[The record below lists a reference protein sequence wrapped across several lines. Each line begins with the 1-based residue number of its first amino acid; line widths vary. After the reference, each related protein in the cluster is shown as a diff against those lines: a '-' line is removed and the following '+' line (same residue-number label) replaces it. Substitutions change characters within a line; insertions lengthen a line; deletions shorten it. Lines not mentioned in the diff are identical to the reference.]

1 MHWTAKGPGGGRGC
15 GLALGLALAAWT
27 SAWAAEPEAIRLWP
41 GGAPEPGPLNLGAER
56 DTTRETDGLIAGR
69 RVVRLGNV
77 LEPTLQVYRPPADRD
92 TGAAVLVCPGGG
104 YHILALDLEGTE
116 VCEWLNS
123 IGVTGVL
130 LKYRVPRRADTERY
144 RVAVQDGQRAMG
156 ILRERAG
163 EWGIDPGRIGVLGF
177 SAGGHLAAVL
187 STGTGRLYERVDAAD
202 DRSFRP
208 DFAVLVYPGYL
219 TVREE
224 GDRVAPELPV
234 SGETAPTFL
243 VMTQDD
249 PVRMENVL
257 HYALALQAAKVPLE
271 LHVYPKG
278 GHGYGLRRTELP
290 VTRWPDRV
298 EEWMRA
304 GGWIR

>member
-1 MHWTAKGPGGGRGC
+1 MSLRRRWSVGGRWAGA
-15 GLALGLALAAWT
+15 LLGLVLAAA
-27 SAWAAEPEAIRLWP
+27 SGAAEPEAIRLWP
-41 GGAPEPGPLNLGAER
+41 AGAPEPGPLQLGDEG
-56 DTTRETDGLIAGR
+56 DTTKPTDGLIAGR
-69 RVVRLGNV
+69 PVVRWGNV
-77 LEPTLQVYRPPADRD
+77 REPTLQVYRPPAGRD
-92 TGAAVLVCPGGG
+92 TGATVLVCPGGG

-130 LKYRVPRRADTERY
+130 LKYRVPRRAEGERY
-144 RVAVQDGQRAMG
+144 QVAVQDGQRAMG
-156 ILRERAG
+156 LLRERAG
-163 EWGIDPGRIGVLGF
+163 AWGIDPGRIGVLGF

-187 STGTGRLYERVDAAD
+187 STGTRKLYERVDAAD
-202 DRSFRP
+202 DRSHRP
-208 DFAVLVYPGYL
+208 DFAVLVYPGLL
-219 TVREE
+219 TVRGE
-224 GDRVAPELPV
+224 GDRVAPELPL
-234 SGETAPTFL
+234 GPETSPTFL
-243 VMTQDD
+243 AMTQDD
-249 PVRMENVL
+249 PVRVENVL
-257 HYALALQAAKVPLE
+257 HYALGLQAAKVPFE